1 MTPEIEQI
9 LRNQLAIMKT
19 LKAIDWHVA
28 TGGDILLHGDV
39 DTWEH
44 SINAPIKETKKLLR
58 GY

>member
-9 LRNQLAIMKT
+9 LKNQLAIMEAIKS
-19 LKAIDWHVA
+19 IDWRVQ
-28 TGGDILLHGDV
+28 TGGDIFQNGDV

-44 SINAPIKETKKLLR
+44 SINGPIKETEKLLR